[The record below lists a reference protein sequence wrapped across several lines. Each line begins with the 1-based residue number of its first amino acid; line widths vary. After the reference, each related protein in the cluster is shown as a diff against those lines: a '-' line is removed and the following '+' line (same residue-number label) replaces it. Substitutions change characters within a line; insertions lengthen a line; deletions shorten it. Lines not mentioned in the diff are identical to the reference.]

1 MFETRYTLTRG
12 EDEIDLV
19 IEYSLTPYH
28 PGSRHAPPEFCAPAS
43 GGEVER
49 LSALLGGALIDL
61 TDAEYEQI
69 ERHIEESHDHFLAA

>member
-28 PGSRHAPPEFCAPAS
+28 PGNRHAPPEFCTPAS
-43 GGEVER
+43 GGEVEW
-49 LSALLGGALIDL
+49 LSALLGGAGIDL
-61 TDAEYEQI
+61 TDAEYELI